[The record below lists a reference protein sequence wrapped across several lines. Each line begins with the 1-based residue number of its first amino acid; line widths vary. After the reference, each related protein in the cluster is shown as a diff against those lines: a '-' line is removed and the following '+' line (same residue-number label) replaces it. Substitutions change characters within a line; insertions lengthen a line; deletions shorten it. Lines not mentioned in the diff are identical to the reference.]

1 MAEYDIPLERRTG
14 NMSIQDSNNGFGNWF
29 KDTPLLSTMKADG
42 NGGMMKSMG
51 LVDYGLSAFNTW
63 NSWNQGEKMYDLAEE
78 KMDFSKD
85 KFWNNYLQKSD
96 LITREKN
103 IANRQIDY
111 NLNTMGMSKAEKD
124 AYFKNQSTDYY
135 KGDRTKEVDGSYT
148 TIGSAAPAKYAGTST
163 PGTPT
168 SAFAPAAA
176 AAAPRK
182 IHAASQP
189 GSAFAKPAT
198 AGQKPKKLA

>member
-1 MAEYDIPLERRTG
+1 MPGYTIEDPG
-14 NMSIQDSNNGFGNWF
+14 SIATTISDMVQGV
-29 KDTPLLSTMKADG
+29 KDTPFFGKVSEGA
-42 NGGMMKSMG
+42 NGSQIKNLG
-51 LVDYGLSAFNTW
+51 LFDYGLSAFNTW